1 VSDFLTTQP
10 VVDFVEL
17 TPRLLFLTKW
27 ARGVTQ
33 TADWQQTPLTTLGL
47 DGRGQVRAGAAG
59 ACVAWLGLVCHYC
72 VLECAHRMSTSLLL
86 PTSAD

>member
-1 VSDFLTTQP
+1 MSDFLTMQP

-33 TADWQQTPLTTLGL
+33 TGDWQQTPLTTLGL
-47 DGRGQVRAGAAG
+47 DGRGQVR
-59 ACVAWLGLVCHYC
+59 
-72 VLECAHRMSTSLLL
+72 R
-86 PTSAD
+86 

>member
-1 VSDFLTTQP
+1 MSDFLTMQP

-47 DGRGQVRAGAAG
+47 DGRGQVRTTLVLAPRT
-59 ACVAWLGLVCHYC
+59 LG
-72 VLECAHRMSTSLLL
+72 
-86 PTSAD
+86 SALFSQTHSFINR